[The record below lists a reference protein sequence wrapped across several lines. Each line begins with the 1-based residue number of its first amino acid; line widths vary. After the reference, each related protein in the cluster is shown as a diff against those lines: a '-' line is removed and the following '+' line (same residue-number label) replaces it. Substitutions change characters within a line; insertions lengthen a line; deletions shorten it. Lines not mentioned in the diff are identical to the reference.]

1 MERYGMVLRLR
12 PEFEQE
18 YLEYHKA
25 VWPEVL
31 ELIRD
36 CNVRNYSIF
45 LRDHHLFAYYE
56 YTGSDFQADM
66 SKMAAH
72 PKMRE
77 WWEIME
83 PMQHPVASAKPGE
96 WWSRMGEAFHTD

>member
-1 MERYGMVLRLR
+1 MVLRLR

-18 YLEYHKA
+18 YMEYHKA

-45 LRDHHLFAYYE
+45 LHDHQLFAYYE
-56 YTGSDFQADM
+56 YVGVDFKTDM
-66 SKMAAH
+66 ARMAAH
-72 PKMRE
+72 PKMIE
-77 WWEIME
+77 WWEIMQ
-83 PMQHPVASAKPGE
+83 PMQEPVSSAQPGE
-96 WWSRMGEAFHTD
+96 WWVRMVEAFHTD